1 MDADVV
7 APGWI
12 HDPEGEAMITAAVIV
27 LVVVTVLVAGALR
40 RVVRDEHAVEARL
53 LAPSTHT
60 VAYAVPDGVDPGDL
74 RGALAL
80 GGIGSVATT
89 VGNHQGLLV
98 ECSESDR
105 ERVRELI
112 GNAHETAYDGS
123 ELDLHPVV
131 FEDERRTNGSPGLG
145 TKPA

>member
-1 MDADVV
+1 MIAAAFIILVV
-7 APGWI
+7 
-12 HDPEGEAMITAAVIV
+12 
-27 LVVVTVLVAGALR
+27 LVVTVLVAGALR
-40 RVVRDEHAVEARL
+40 RMVRDEQAVETRL
-53 LAPSTHT
+53 RAPSAHT

-80 GGIGSVATT
+80 GGFASIATT

-112 GNAHETAYDGS
+112 GNAHETSYDGS
-123 ELDLHPVV
+123 TLDLHPVV
-131 FEDERRTNGSPGLG
+131 FEDERPLHTPTTNGG
-145 TKPA
+145 